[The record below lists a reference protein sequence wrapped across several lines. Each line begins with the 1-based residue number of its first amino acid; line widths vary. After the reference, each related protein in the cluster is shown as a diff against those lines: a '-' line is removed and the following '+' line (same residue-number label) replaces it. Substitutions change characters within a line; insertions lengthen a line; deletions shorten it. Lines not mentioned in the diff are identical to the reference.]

1 MKTIQEQVACAKR
14 ELAMRRR
21 VYPNWVASGRMTQD
35 KAEYEIAC
43 MDEIIT
49 TLAKL
54 AGEDQKELFK

>member
-1 MKTIQEQVACAKR
+1 
-14 ELAMRRR
+14 MRRR